1 MLIYSATIVPPWRVL
16 TLLLP
21 DADGLTSPPPVRLVY
36 DENHLPAGLFLED
49 SGETVRVNDGVVLLT
64 RE

>member
-1 MLIYSATIVPPWRVL
+1 MLVYSATIVPPWRVL

-36 DENHLPAGLFLED
+36 NENRLPAGLFLED
-49 SGETVRVNDGVVLLT
+49 SGETVRVDDGVVLVT

>member
-21 DADGLTSPPPVRLVY
+21 DADGLTSPPSVRLVY
-36 DENHLPAGLFLED
+36 DEDHLPAGLILED
-49 SGETVRVNDGVVLLT
+49 FGETVRVDDGVVLVT
-64 RE
+64 QD